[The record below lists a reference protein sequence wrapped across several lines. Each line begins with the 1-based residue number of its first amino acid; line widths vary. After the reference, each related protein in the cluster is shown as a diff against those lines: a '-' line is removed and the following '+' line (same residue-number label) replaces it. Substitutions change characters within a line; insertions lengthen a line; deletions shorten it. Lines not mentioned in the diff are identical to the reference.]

1 MVEEEKDDKI
11 TIEIKISVPSMS
23 HGVGSALDHFLK
35 ASEEIMK
42 AGKSIVVKPEVKTK
56 VRKVEIK

>member
-1 MVEEEKDDKI
+1 MVQEEKEDRI

-23 HGVGSALDHFLK
+23 HGVGTALNHFLK

-42 AGKSIVVKPEVKTK
+42 AGKSMVVKPEIKSRIK
-56 VRKVEIK
+56 KVEIK

>member
-1 MVEEEKDDKI
+1 MAQEEKEDRI

-23 HGVGSALDHFLK
+23 HGVGTALNHFLK

-42 AGKSIVVKPEVKTK
+42 AGKSMVVKPEIKSRVK
-56 VRKVEIK
+56 KVEIK

>member
-1 MVEEEKDDKI
+1 
-11 TIEIKISVPSMS
+11 MS

-42 AGKSIVVKPEVKTK
+42 AGKAIVVKPEVKSK
-56 VRKVEIK
+56 IKKVELK

>member
-1 MVEEEKDDKI
+1 MVEEEKEDKI

-23 HGVGSALDHFLK
+23 HGIGSALDHFLK

-42 AGKSIVVKPEVKTK
+42 AGKSIVVKPEVKSK
-56 VRKVEIK
+56 IKKVELK

>member
-1 MVEEEKDDKI
+1 MPNEEKDDKI
-11 TIEIKISVPSMS
+11 TIEIKITVPSMS
-23 HGVGSALDHFLK
+23 HGVGNALDHFLK

-42 AGKSIVVKPEVKTK
+42 AGKSVLSKPEVKTK